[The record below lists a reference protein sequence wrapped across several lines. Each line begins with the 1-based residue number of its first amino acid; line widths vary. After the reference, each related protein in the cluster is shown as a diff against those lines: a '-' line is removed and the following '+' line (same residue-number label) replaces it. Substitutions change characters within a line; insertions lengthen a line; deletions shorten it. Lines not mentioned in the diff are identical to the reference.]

1 MSIWE
6 NQSKEFR
13 ESITDSIRRWS
24 KKERSRQRKEKIK
37 RLYDKG

>member
-13 ESITDSIRRWS
+13 ESITDSISRWA
-24 KKERSRQRKEKIK
+24 KKNRSTQRKEKK
-37 RLYDKG
+37 ERLYDKR